1 MSLFVVSLP
10 LVQMHTEIDVVKD
23 MIGNNYF
30 LIGVTIL
37 FSYLMNAE
45 LPLFSLKF
53 KNYGLKENLFKYILI
68 AISIVLLVTF
78 EYLAVPIIIM
88 SYILLSMVNNLKST
102 SK

>member
-1 MSLFVVSLP
+1 
-10 LVQMHTEIDVVKD
+10 
-23 MIGNNYF
+23 
-30 LIGVTIL
+30 
-37 FSYLMNAE
+37 MNAE

-53 KNYGLKENLFKYILI
+53 KNYGLKENLFKYILV
-68 AISIVLLVTF
+68 AISIAMLVTF